1 MAHIHLAWELGGGLG
16 HAGRLKMLALELLAR
31 GHRVSMSLRDLVH
44 TQNVLAEL
52 DLPKFQAPLWL
63 HQTMGL
69 PPTQGNLAEILFQCG
84 YLEANA
90 LNGMVAGWRTLFQ
103 QLQPDFLVADYAPGA
118 ILAARTLGLR
128 SASVGLGFYSPP
140 PHTALPPL
148 RDWEAIPEARLRGA
162 EAHLLT
168 TVNAVLA
175 RYGAPAWQHA
185 ASVLLGDV
193 PLLCTWPELDHYR
206 RDGADTR
213 WHGPSFL
220 PQAGVAPHW
229 PAGEGP
235 KVFAYLKTGHPD
247 HAAVLQALVAE
258 GCPVLCY
265 LPEVASGRP
274 PPVSSP
280 LLHYASAPVSLAAA
294 YREAALCVCHGGEAT
309 LVQALLAGVPVLLL
323 PMQTEQFLI
332 SRQIQ
337 QVGAGVNAAMQSRPQ
352 DWRKLVRQML
362 DEDRH
367 RHAAQAFAEQY
378 KHFSPQAQVRELA
391 DVFEANLGLPPS

>member
-31 GHRVSMSLRDLVH
+31 GHRVTLSLRDLAH

-52 DLPKFQAPLWL
+52 DLPKFQAPVWL

-69 PPTQGNLAEILFQCG
+69 PPAQGNLAEILFQCG
-84 YLEANA
+84 YLDANA
-90 LNGMVAGWRTLFQ
+90 LNGMVAGWRALFQ
-103 QLQPDFLVADYAPGA
+103 QLQPDLLVADYAPGA

-128 SASVGLGFYSPP
+128 SASVGIGFYSPP
-140 PHTALPPL
+140 PQSALPPL
-148 RDWEAIPEARLRGA
+148 RDWEAIPEARLRSA
-162 EAHLLT
+162 EAHLLK

-175 RYGAPAWQHA
+175 RHGAPAWQHA

-206 RDGADTR
+206 RAESDAR

-220 PQAGVAPHW
+220 PQAGEAPRW
-229 PAGEGP
+229 PVGTGP

-247 HAAVLQALVAE
+247 HAAVLQALVDE
-258 GCPVLCY
+258 GCSVLCY

-280 LLHYASAPVSLAAA
+280 LLHYAAAPVSLEAA
-294 YREAALCVCHGGEAT
+294 YREAALCICHGGEAT

-332 SRQIQ
+332 SRQVQ
-337 QVGAGVNAAMQSRPQ
+337 QVGAGVNAAMRPRPQ
-352 DWRKLVRQML
+352 DWRKLLRQML
-362 DEDRH
+362 DEDRY
-367 RHAAQAFAEQY
+367 RRAAQAFADKY
-378 KHFSPQAQVRELA
+378 KNFSQQAQARELA
-391 DVFEANLGLPPS
+391 DVFEANLGLAPS